1 MEKML
6 DILKTYLENVPINT
20 KLRCSGHST
29 SFDKKRSVIFH
40 ILREKCSIYKINNA
54 LTWAA
59 QICFFFIQCK
69 KLQNG
74 MMQKILFGLIWS

>member
-1 MEKML
+1 MEKTI

>member
-74 MMQKILFGLIWS
+74 TIQKYNL

>member
-20 KLRCSGHST
+20 KLRCSGHSS
-29 SFDKKRSVIFH
+29 SFDKKRLVIFH
-40 ILREKCSIYKINNA
+40 ILGEKCSIYKTNNA
-54 LTWAA
+54 LTWAV

-74 MMQKILFGLIWS
+74 TIQKYNL